1 MEKIKQLHI
10 TDSSGVF
17 ATFPARYKVLFPQ
30 DGYNERFFQTNFL
43 KKENENRWNY
53 HFTLK
58 TLYESVEI
66 MQKKRD
72 LLSEKLLKRLFK
84 KITFPFP
91 SVKNTEELRQE
102 IEGTLLYY
110 LKRRYAKLLLLLD
123 FFKEK
128 QILQEDTEIHF
139 HISGEF
145 ESVVLYDFS
154 PYQIRWHFLQNSKI
168 RWKYL
173 FYKFAGN
180 VLLHK
185 VWENVYKF
193 PKVAPKKRKRV
204 LFAMY
209 PYAHHHELL
218 QNLYKKLS
226 AFDESE
232 IYWALLGETKEEALQ
247 FIPEKFHPNVFLWKE
262 FKNYDKVSF
271 TETLVKELSRELPVL
286 SRHKQGILFYKLA
299 FDSNYRH
306 FNKILQIIS
315 PDVVVHVGAHS
326 VTNKV
331 IDQLTRY
338 YKIPSVYIDYAFI
351 TKSSNFL
358 YYPRYTKHIVASEYQ
373 KKLWETLG
381 DRSEEII
388 PVGFAKYEITGKFPE
403 KKEPRYAVGYASS
416 HGLSREKELEDLKT
430 LVEICKR
437 LRLKLILKKHP
448 FDSSEDLEEFSR
460 RYEQV
465 YLIKGTSLSYD
476 FFARIDIL
484 FSVGSSIMFDAI
496 HYEVPYAEIVSEAK
510 ELTHIDLF
518 ELSDTFFLHKIE
530 RSKVESFLHSFY
542 NEAKFRKQLLES
554 VKKHKNFWVG
564 NEANSFTESIS
575 EVLRKLYRKK
585 QNKNK
590 FV

>member
-10 TDSSGVF
+10 TDSHGVF
-17 ATFPARYKVLFPQ
+17 AKLRVSHKVLFPEK
-30 DGYNERFFQTNFL
+30 GYNERFFQTNFL
-43 KKENENRWNY
+43 KKEEENIWNY

-58 TLYESVEI
+58 SLYESVEV
-66 MQKKRD
+66 MQKTRD
-72 LLSEKLLKRLFK
+72 LLSEKLLKRLLK

-91 SVKNTEELRQE
+91 SVKDTEELRQE

-110 LKRRYAKLLLLLD
+110 LKRRYAKLLLLPD

-128 QILQEDTEIHF
+128 QVLQEDTEIHF

-145 ESVVLYDFS
+145 ESIRMYDFS
-154 PYQIRWHFLQNSKI
+154 PYQIRWHFLKNSKI

-180 VLLHK
+180 VLFHK
-185 VWENVYKF
+185 AWKSIYTF
-193 PKVAPKKRKRV
+193 PEVAPKKRKRI

-226 AFDESE
+226 DLEESE
-232 IYWALLGETKEEALQ
+232 IYWALLGENKKEALQ
-247 FIPEKFHPNVFLWKE
+247 FIPEKLRPNVFLWKE

-326 VTNKV
+326 ITNKV

-351 TKSSNFL
+351 SKSSNFL
-358 YYPRYTKHIVASEYQ
+358 YYPRYDKHIIASEHQ
-373 KKLWETLG
+373 KILWETLG
-381 DRSEEII
+381 DRSKEII
-388 PVGFAKYEITGKFPE
+388 STGFAKYEIAAKLPE

-430 LVEICKR
+430 LAEICRKSG
-437 LRLKLILKKHP
+437 LKLILKKHP
-448 FDSSEDLEEFSR
+448 FDTSEDLEEFSQ

-465 YLIKGTSLSYD
+465 YLLKGTSLSDD

-484 FSVGSSIMFDAI
+484 FSIGSSIMFDAI

-510 ELTHIDLF
+510 ELTHLDLF
-518 ELSDTFFLHKIE
+518 ELPDTFFLRKIE
-530 RSKVESFLHSFY
+530 KNMLEDFLRSFY
-542 NEAKFRKQLLES
+542 NKAEFRKKLLENI
-554 VKKHKNFWVG
+554 KKHKNFLLG
-564 NEANSFTESIS
+564 NKTNSFAEQVT
-575 EVLRKLYRKK
+575 EVLRKLHRED
-585 QNKNK
+585 
-590 FV
+590 